1 MAPESVPSLQ
11 AAFLQSNVTP
21 NERIILR
28 TTLVKI
34 GRSVSAPY
42 DILIR
47 ADDVQSSREHAT
59 LSLENGQWYLEDES
73 RNGTIVS
80 GKVVNRTKVALHG
93 NDRIQIGS
101 SFDYTLKLIVETSA
115 SGNTLDGGTRSINGA
130 AAIPAMVPVA
140 PAAEPQPPRQSGI
153 WISPSAVIWRDGE
166 RLPISLS
173 RTEYRL
179 LKYLSHHVGD
189 VCEYDD
195 VINAV
200 WGGMRDKDSLHEL
213 IYRVRR
219 KIEPNPSVPR
229 YLVIRSGIGV
239 VFFPTG
245 IVAQPD

>member
-11 AAFLQSNVTP
+11 AAFLQSNITP

-28 TTLVKI
+28 ETVVRI
-34 GRSVSAPY
+34 GRSVSGRY

-47 ADDVQSSREHAT
+47 IDDVQSSREHAVLT
-59 LSLENGQWYLEDES
+59 LENGQWYLEDTS
-73 RNGTIVS
+73 RNGS
-80 GKVVNRTKVALHG
+80 VVNGRLVNRSKVPLYS
-93 NDRIQIGS
+93 NDRIQIGT

-115 SGNTLDGGTRSINGA
+115 SGGALESVRSTGVS
-130 AAIPAMVPVA
+130 PQMMVPVA
-140 PAAEPQPPRQSGI
+140 PAAEPQPPRQQGI

-166 RLPISLS
+166 RLPVSLS

-189 VCEYDD
+189 VCEYDE

-219 KIEPNPSVPR
+219 KIEPNPSMPR

-239 VFFPTG
+239 VFFPNG
-245 IVAQPD
+245 VAVQAE